1 MGTGSTDQGDEQDDE
16 QDDKQDDKQG
26 TNQTAGAIL
35 PRQSRS
41 ERLSRTPRSVALA
54 TRQSCKYFTRAPER
68 TTLAL
73 CQRSL

>member
-1 MGTGSTDQGDEQDDE
+1 
-16 QDDKQDDKQG
+16 
-26 TNQTAGAIL
+26 L